1 MYVMGLQDTKRTC
14 QKKVMNVI
22 EEILI
27 YYFHIVVSKVRFTGS
42 VGRSSYKYRNRT
54 QDTKYKPGKRRH
66 LR

>member
-14 QKKVMNVI
+14 QKKVMNII

-42 VGRSSYKYRNRT
+42 VGRSYKYRNRT